1 MKKSIEE
8 ILNPSKNTN
17 RWLYII
23 LIGLIFICCT
33 IAYFLFTQKPKII
46 YNTTKPI
53 LGNITQTISATG
65 TLSATNDVE
74 IGSQISG
81 TISKVYVDVNDNVK
95 KGQILAEIN
104 PNKLKQTLDGYEAQ
118 LNSAKANLESSKVT
132 LQQKKWNYERL
143 EKLYKA
149 TKGQSPSQLEL
160 QTAKLDFLQAQADVK
175 IKQASMQQIQ
185 TNINAAKIDLQNSI
199 ITSPIDGII
208 LTREVSAGQTVAAS
222 LNTPTLFTLA
232 ENLKDMKLVVNISES
247 DIGKVKVNQK
257 VSFNVDAYPNQ
268 TFYAKVNRVNFAS
281 TTTDN
286 ITSYETNIFVD
297 NEQLLLRPGMSATA
311 NIEVASAKNAMLIPI
326 AAIFYQPNIQTT
338 QKKKSNASLFPAPP
352 PRQKRSI
359 NNAKNINGTNATI
372 WILKDNIPQEI
383 SIEIGVSNSKF
394 VQVLSKEITQDT
406 LIITDSI
413 VQ

>member
-338 QKKKSNASLFPAPP
+338 QKKKSNTSLFPAPP

-413 VQ
+413 IQ

>member
-1 MKKSIEE
+1 MKQSIEE

-33 IAYFLFTQKPKII
+33 IVYFLFTQKQKII
-46 YNTTKPI
+46 YSTTKPI
-53 LGNITQTISATG
+53 IGNITQTISATG

-185 TNINAAKIDLQNSI
+185 TNINAAKIDLQNSV

-257 VSFNVDAYPNQ
+257 VSFSVDAYPNQ

-326 AAIFYQPNIQTT
+326 AAIFYQPNTQTT
-338 QKKKSNASLFPAPP
+338 QKKKSNTSLFPAPP

-413 VQ
+413 IQ

>member
-383 SIEIGVSNSKF
+383 SIEVGVSNSKF

-413 VQ
+413 IQ

>member
-413 VQ
+413 IQ

>member
-33 IAYFLFTQKPKII
+33 IAYFLFTQKSKII

-247 DIGKVKVNQK
+247 DIGKVKANQK

-311 NIEVASAKNAMLIPI
+311 NIEVASAKNAVLIPI

-413 VQ
+413 IQ